1 MVDQHRSS
9 VTTHAGE
16 NTFIRAAEPRA
27 VRFARRVFM
36 STAIYGL
43 IVMLP
48 QYFLEERNGLRNPP
62 AITHPEYYYGFIG
75 VVIAWQVLFL
85 IITQNPIQYRPMML
99 PAILEKAGF
108 GVAAIVLFAQ
118 QRIALEMLGAGIIDL
133 GLLVLFV
140 VSYLRTAPHRIAA
153 ATAHQT

>member
-1 MVDQHRSS
+1 
-9 VTTHAGE
+9 
-16 NTFIRAAEPRA
+16 
-27 VRFARRVFM
+27 M

-43 IVMLP
+43 IVMPP

-140 VSYLRTAPHRIAA
+140 VSY
-153 ATAHQT
+153 